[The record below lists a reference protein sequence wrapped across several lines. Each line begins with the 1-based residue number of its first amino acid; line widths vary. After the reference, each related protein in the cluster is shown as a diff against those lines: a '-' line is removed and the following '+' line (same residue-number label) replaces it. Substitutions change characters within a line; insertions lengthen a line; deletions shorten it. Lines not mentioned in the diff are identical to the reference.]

1 MKETPLAMSFGDL
14 PYKSVKLHTRREYE
28 KYGPDTLQV
37 IEGKHHLIGYTGHVH
52 ANQVSRKKLYDPLN
66 CLTNITYTIQ
76 W

>member
-1 MKETPLAMSFGDL
+1 MSFGDL

-52 ANQVSRKKLYDPLN
+52 ANQVSRKK
-66 CLTNITYTIQ
+66 
-76 W
+76 